1 MTTTAPFRF
10 RLCLAARQPGK
21 LPFPKPEVQ
30 IEVSDSLT
38 LEVAARNAETLD
50 AATNFHIDG
59 SGFMSAEAA
68 TLAAEALRVRLRL
81 LNAIL
86 GLGLNVPV
94 GDKVSSRF
102 SEEIKNKL
110 KYEQGA
116 TVVDSVWGASVFPDD
131 GLHFEYVVSGNI
143 VVSPS
148 DPGYLLDGIKKLW
161 TLDIA
166 LDKQSEDAL
175 QILCLATQETSDK
188 AAFLTSY
195 LALDELIERCPRSD
209 AAREVLQHFKKE
221 LSELGADSAHPLLPE
236 EASSLVGALGSLN
249 EESFSSAL
257 SRLGKQITQPT
268 DICGVSVPKF
278 LSACIDARNK
288 IAHHAEPETAIP
300 LEELSKSLREF
311 VLMLVWSRN
320 KLPSFTLDTP
330 PSAISIPPGGLSFR
344 VM

>member
-1 MTTTAPFRF
+1 
-10 RLCLAARQPGK
+10 LAARQPGK

-38 LEVAARNAETLD
+38 LEVAARNAETLN

-59 SGFMSAEAA
+59 TGFVSAEAA
-68 TLAAEALRVRLRL
+68 TIAAEALRVRLRL

-86 GLGLNVPV
+86 GLGLNIPV
-94 GDKVSSRF
+94 GDKISAQV

-110 KYEQGA
+110 KSEQGA

-131 GLHFEYVVSGNI
+131 GVHFEYVVSGNI
-143 VVSPS
+143 GVSPS
-148 DPGYLLDGIKKLW
+148 DPAYLLEGIKKLW
-161 TLDIA
+161 ALDIS

-188 AAFLTSY
+188 AAFLTTY
-195 LALDELIERCPRSD
+195 LALEELVDRRPRSD
-209 AAREVLQHFKKE
+209 AIKEVLQHFQKE
-221 LSELGADSAHPLLPE
+221 LSELGANSAHPLLPE
-236 EASSLVGALGSLN
+236 EASSLFGVLGSLN

-257 SRLGKQITQPT
+257 SRLGRQITQPAE
-268 DICGVSVPKF
+268 ICGLAIPKF

-300 LEELSKSLREF
+300 FGDLSKALREF
-311 VLMLVWSRN
+311 VLKLIWTRN
-320 KLPSFTLDTP
+320 KLPNFTLDTP
-330 PSAISIPPGGLSFR
+330 PSAVSIPPGGLSIR

>member
-1 MTTTAPFRF
+1 MTSTAPFRF
-10 RLCLAARQPGK
+10 RLRLTARQPGK

-38 LEVAARNAETLD
+38 LEVAARNAETLN

-59 SGFMSAEAA
+59 TGFPSAEAA
-68 TLAAEALRVRLRL
+68 IHAAAALRVRLRL

-86 GLGLNVPV
+86 GLGLNIPV
-94 GDKVSSRF
+94 GDKASAQV

-110 KYEQGA
+110 KSEQGA
-116 TVVDSVWGASVFPDD
+116 TVVDSIWGASVFPDD
-131 GLHFEYVVSGNI
+131 GLHFEYVVSGN
-143 VVSPS
+143 VVVGPS
-148 DPGYLLDGIKKLW
+148 DPGYLLEGIKKLW
-161 TLDIA
+161 TLDIS

-175 QILCLATQETSDK
+175 QILCLATQESSDK

-195 LALDELIERCPRSD
+195 LALEELVDRRPRSD
-209 AAREVLQHFKKE
+209 AAREVLRRLQKE

-236 EASSLVGALGSLN
+236 EASSLVGVLGSLN
-249 EESFSSAL
+249 EESLSSAL
-257 SRLGKQITQPT
+257 NRLGRQIAQPT
-268 DICGVSVPKF
+268 EICGLAIPKF

-300 LEELSKSLREF
+300 LGELSKALREF
-311 VLMLVWSRN
+311 VLMLVWTRN
-320 KLPSFTLDTP
+320 KLPNFTLNTP
-330 PSAISIPPGGLSFR
+330 PSTVSIPPGGLSIR